1 MNDKKELCDD
11 LGEEDSRQREL
22 RSVKARGK
30 GEELGVLEEK
40 FSQGNVKGERRRGY
54 RYGCVGKVQIRQ
66 GLAGHRGTSNSI
78 LGMKGRWGGFEL
90 LFLKDC
96 SGCCMNRL
104 QGMDIK

>member
-11 LGEEDSRQREL
+11 LGEEDSRIREL
-22 RSVKARGK
+22 RSVKARGERGGAGSVGGDIQPRK
-30 GEELGVLEEK
+30 RERGEEG
-40 FSQGNVKGERRRGY
+40 GY